1 MREIIIIVIV
11 IVLVSVGS
19 IFTQKYLEKTSD
31 ELTAKLEELKN
42 EIKGENFETAD
53 SISNEVLAKWQDI
66 KHKWSMVVVHEE
78 LDNIELAML
87 GVKGSIE
94 AQDSE
99 DGLVEIE
106 KSIFLV
112 SHIKEKEAFKIKNI
126 F

>member
-53 SISNEVLAKWQDI
+53 SISNEVLAKWQEI
-66 KHKWSMVVVHEE
+66 KHNWSMVVVHEE
-78 LDNIELAML
+78 LDNIELAIL

-94 AQDSE
+94 AQNSE

-106 KSIFLV
+106 KSMFLV

>member
-1 MREIIIIVIV
+1 MREIIIIIIV
-11 IVLVSVGS
+11 IVLVSLGS

-31 ELTAKLEELKN
+31 ELTAKLEELKD

-53 SISNEVLAKWQDI
+53 SISNEVLAKWQKI
-66 KHKWSMVVVHEE
+66 KNNWSMVVVHEE

-87 GVKGSIE
+87 GVKGSVD
-94 AQDSE
+94 AKDSE